1 MRAALRALALLGAL
15 AGALLAPGWL
25 TAAEPREMPR
35 IAEVAEDFS
44 RNCQGCHRADG
55 MGACR
60 TVPRIRN
67 FVGLFT
73 RIPEGRDYLLRVP
86 GVVWAMLDDARLARV
101 LNWML
106 ASYSPEQIAPGFA
119 PFTSEE
125 VRQARERPIANVL
138 EVRSALI
145 AELQRQGLLAPGD
158 DGLVSAGCD

>member
-1 MRAALRALALLGAL
+1 MRAALRA
-15 AGALLAPGWL
+15 GALLAAM
-25 TAAEPREMPR
+25 AAVLLLPAVAGATEGRELPR
-35 IAEVAEDFS
+35 IPEVAEDFS

-60 TVPRIRN
+60 TVPRIRD

-106 ASYSPEQIAPGFA
+106 TNYSPEQLAPGFT

-125 VRQARERPIANVL
+125 VRQARGRPIANVR

-145 AELQRQGLLAPGD
+145 AELQRRQLLAPGD

>member
-1 MRAALRALALLGAL
+1 MRRRAGLALLLALALLAAGG
-15 AGALLAPGWL
+15 AGA
-25 TAAEPREMPR
+25 AEETGEIPRVS
-35 IAEVAEDFS
+35 AVAEDFS

-55 MGACR
+55 TGACR
-60 TVPRIRN
+60 TVPRIRD

-106 ASYSPEQIAPGFA
+106 VSYSRDEIAPD
-119 PFTSEE
+119 FTAFTEEE
-125 VRQARERPIANVL
+125 VRAARKRPIADVL
-138 EVRSALI
+138 EVRRGLI
-145 AELQRQGLLAPGD
+145 AELQRRALLPPGE

>member
-1 MRAALRALALLGAL
+1 MGTGLQALALAAAL
-15 AGALLAPGWL
+15 AGALLVPGRL
-25 TAAEPREMPR
+25 AAVEARELPR
-35 IAEVAEDFS
+35 IAEVAEDFA

-55 MGACR
+55 TGACR
-60 TVPRIRN
+60 TVPRIRD

-106 ASYSPEQIAPGFA
+106 ASYSPEQIAPGFT

-125 VRQARERPIANVL
+125 VRRARERPIANVL

-158 DGLVSAGCD
+158 DGLVSAGCG

>member
-1 MRAALRALALLGAL
+1 MTTALRASTL
-15 AGALLAPGWL
+15 AGVLAALLLAPGGL
-25 TAAEPREMPR
+25 AATQLREVPR

-106 ASYSPEQIAPGFA
+106 ANYSPEQIAPGFA
-119 PFTSEE
+119 PFTAEE
-125 VRQARERPIANVL
+125 VGDARKRPIANVL
-138 EVRSALI
+138 EVRTALV